1 MRQKTCKEKCPHC
14 RSVENTVYK
23 NKNQCHCKNC
33 GKYFKPGST
42 RKEYSSITAL
52 ALNTIISLFY
62 IQINSKLRSFRDY
75 VKILKNMPIPTIHNV
90 KMKYKRIPDKQNPE
104 DTSELSIDGNLKE
117 SIILTRSGDGF
128 IVTRGLD
135 VRQKIRFNDFII
147 HTSGKGNMTE
157 DYYLDDKMQFG
168 EDT

>member
-1 MRQKTCKEKCPHC
+1 MRQKTCKEKCTHC
-14 RSVENTVYK
+14 YSAEHTVYK

-42 RKEYSSITAL
+42 RKEYSTTTAL
-52 ALNTIISLFY
+52 VLNTILSLFY
-62 IQINSKLRSFRDY
+62 PTMTKFSNFRNF
-75 VKILKNMPIPTIHNV
+75 VKSLKGKSVPTIHNV

-135 VRQKIRFNDFII
+135 VRQKICFNDFII

-157 DYYLDDKMQFG
+157 DYYLNDKIQFG